1 MKRISLLLITTCLS
15 ASLVYSQKA
24 KVQTAQFYF
33 KKILPRTKGHI
44 EMIDG
49 GAETL
54 MQMTADAFAF

>member
-1 MKRISLLLITTCLS
+1 MAQVAQTKL
-15 ASLVYSQKA
+15 AAGEGDAEFYKA
-24 KVQTAQFYF
+24 KIQTAQFYF

-54 MQMTADAFAF
+54 MQISADAFAF